1 MVNSK
6 STCKSILG
14 FRPHSCYRSCYYET
28 DRNIHV
34 HCLKKHPRCFS
45 YNSRKHCNGKLISSS
60 YVILG
65 LLTIFY
71 SSRRRCVSCSVLL
84 MLVSVNLCGLIWLL
98 TQKKIMLLFGL
109 AREMIICANIT
120 TSQGHCLPWT
130 NEIRYLGTYIET
142 VDNLGA
148 P

>member
-71 SSRRRCVSCSVLL
+71 SSRRWCVSCSVLL

-98 TQKKIMLLFGL
+98 IQKKSCCYSDWPEKWSSVLTLPPAKATVYRGRMKYVIL
-109 AREMIICANIT
+109 AHT
-120 TSQGHCLPWT
+120 LQ
-130 NEIRYLGTYIET
+130 T

>member
-1 MVNSK
+1 VCELQR
-6 STCKSILG
+6 TFDACE
-14 FRPHSCYRSCYYET
+14 RE
-28 DRNIHV
+28 
-34 HCLKKHPRCFS
+34 
-45 YNSRKHCNGKLISSS
+45 
-60 YVILG
+60 
-65 LLTIFY
+65 
-71 SSRRRCVSCSVLL
+71 L
-84 MLVSVNLCGLIWLL
+84 MWLDMAIN
-98 TQKKIMLLFGL
+98 TKKIMLLFGL